1 MTEKSPHE
9 LARDAEF
16 VAFRAGGLE
25 FCINIMSVRE
35 IRGWAPATAIPRAP
49 SYIRGVI
56 NLRGV
61 VLPIVDLGVRL
72 GLPGTEPTA
81 RHVIIVAQA
90 AERAAGLL
98 VDSVSDILSVENA
111 RIQPTPDVAS
121 NLARTFVR
129 GVIAM
134 DGRMI
139 SVITLDHVLPAM
151 ELEAA

>member
-1 MTEKSPHE
+1 MSDKIVQEHSRE
-9 LARDAEF
+9 AEF

-35 IRGWAPATAIPRAP
+35 IRGWTPATVIPRAP
-49 SYIRGVI
+49 LFIRGVI

-72 GLPGTEPTA
+72 GLPGIEPTA
-81 RHVIIVAQA
+81 RHVIIVTQVG
-90 AERAAGLL
+90 EKAAGLL
-98 VDSVSDILSVENA
+98 VDSVSDILSVEETS
-111 RIQPTPDVAS
+111 IQPTPDVAS
-121 NLARTFVR
+121 TMARLFVR

-139 SVITLDHVLPAM
+139 SVITLDHVLPAV

>member
-1 MTEKSPHE
+1 MIEKFPHD
-9 LARDAEF
+9 LAREAEF
-16 VAFRAGGLE
+16 VAFRSRGLE

-35 IRGWAPATAIPRAP
+35 IRGWTPATAIPRAP
-49 SYIRGVI
+49 GYVRGVI

-81 RHVIIVAQA
+81 RHVIIVAQVGD
-90 AERAAGLL
+90 RAAGLL
-98 VDSVSDILSVENA
+98 VDSVSDILSVEDSS
-111 RIQPTPDVAS
+111 IQPTPDVAS
-121 NLARTFVR
+121 NLARMFVR

-139 SVITLDHVLPAM
+139 SVITLDNVLPAM